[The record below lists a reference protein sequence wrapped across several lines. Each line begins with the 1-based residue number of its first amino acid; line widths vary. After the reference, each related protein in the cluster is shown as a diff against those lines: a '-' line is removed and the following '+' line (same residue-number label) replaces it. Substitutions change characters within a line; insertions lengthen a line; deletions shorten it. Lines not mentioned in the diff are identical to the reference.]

1 MTFASLESKKTLS
14 AFLASASFQGAIKT
28 ISENSNIA
36 EGANVSDL
44 FASIKFHQ
52 LIGGFKSR
60 VQKMHQQADTIMS
73 NIIGEHRKCRAAKS
87 EEEDLVD
94 VLLKVQDQENVE
106 RDVKLMDSTYPGKPV
121 IVNAWALG
129 RDSKYWTEPERFI
142 PDRFLECSIDYK
154 GNNFEYIPFGAG
166 RRICPGISFADAIM
180 KLSLV
185 VLLYHFD
192 WTLPNEMKHE
202 DLDMTETFSVG
213 IRTKDDMYI
222 IPTLY
227 HPSPV
232 D

>member
-1 MTFASLESKKTLS
+1 M
-14 AFLASASFQGAIKT
+14 
-28 ISENSNIA
+28 
-36 EGANVSDL
+36 
-44 FASIKFHQ
+44 
-52 LIGGFKSR
+52 
-60 VQKMHQQADTIMS
+60 
-73 NIIGEHRKCRAAKS
+73 
-87 EEEDLVD
+87 
-94 VLLKVQDQENVE
+94 E

-185 VLLYHFD
+185 VLLYLFD
-192 WTLPNEMKHE
+192 RTLPNEMKHE

-232 D
+232 A

>member
-1 MTFASLESKKTLS
+1 
-14 AFLASASFQGAIKT
+14 
-28 ISENSNIA
+28 
-36 EGANVSDL
+36 
-44 FASIKFHQ
+44 
-52 LIGGFKSR
+52 
-60 VQKMHQQADTIMS
+60 
-73 NIIGEHRKCRAAKS
+73 
-87 EEEDLVD
+87 
-94 VLLKVQDQENVE
+94 
-106 RDVKLMDSTYPGKPV
+106 MDSTYPGKPV

-142 PDRFLECSIDYK
+142 PHRFLECSIDYK

-192 WTLPNEMKHE
+192 RTLPNEMKHE

-232 D
+232 A

>member
-1 MTFASLESKKTLS
+1 MCKDQEVLISIMQR
-14 AFLASASFQGAIKT
+14 FL
-28 ISENSNIA
+28 NIA
-36 EGANVSDL
+36 GGANVADL

-52 LIGGFKSR
+52 FIGGFKSR

-94 VLLKVQDQENVE
+94 VLLKVQDQVGTTLDWAFSEIMKNPIML
-106 RDVKLMDSTYPGKPV
+106 K
-121 IVNAWALG
+121 NAEAEG
-129 RDSKYWTEPERFI
+129 REVFNSKGKYWTEPERFI
-142 PDRFLECSIDYK
+142 PDTFLECSIDYK

-232 D
+232 A